1 MNKMMNE
8 GAIVFDSLNQ
18 ICIFFYYPECTLS
31 HIELFNQIFN

>member
-1 MNKMMNE
+1 MIMNE

-18 ICIFFYYPECTLS
+18 ICIFFYPECTLS